1 MFEFSQVIDEETA
14 AANKVREVVLVE
26 EAAASVKAEAAKSI
40 KEETEAELEEALPML
55 LAALKVLASLQ
66 RLI

>member
-1 MFEFSQVIDEETA
+1 M
-14 AANKVREVVLVE
+14 E

-55 LAALKVLASLQ
+55 LAALKVSASLHL
-66 RLI
+66 LI

>member
-1 MFEFSQVIDEETA
+1 MVLQVIDEETA

-66 RLI
+66 QLI